1 MVKSFCNRVW
11 RGEGWPE
18 GWKEGMIIPIIKKGE
33 GIKVEE
39 YRGVTLLSTLYM
51 GVADGVREEMER
63 KGILPRNQT
72 GFRKGLGTIDNIF
85 VINYLV
91 NRQLV
96 RRGGSMTAFFEDL
109 KAAFAL
115 VDRGGGAGG
124 SDERERERGGG

>member
-1 MVKSFCNRVW
+1 
-11 RGEGWPE
+11 
-18 GWKEGMIIPIIKKGE
+18 MIIPIIKKGE
-33 GIKVEE
+33 EVKVEE
-39 YRGVTLLSTLYM
+39 YRGVTLLSTLYKIYM
-51 GVADGVREEMER
+51 GVADGVREKMER

-96 RRGGSMTAFFEDL
+96 RRGGSTTAFFEDL
-109 KAAFAL
+109 KAVFAS

-124 SDERERERGGG
+124 SDEREREREGD